1 MWKALMQFLRWIKL
15 AESSGSVDQNSIFP
29 PENKNEVQLEKSQ
42 VVDIDFDKN
51 FMQLVLSI
59 NVFTDVAPS
68 RFEQT
73 VLEQLDELL
82 LSSSLDK
89 NILPRLPAV
98 VPQLL
103 SSLKNDDVSG
113 KILAEQIGH
122 DPVLVGEVI
131 KLANSPFYYQNNQK
145 INSLQRAVIM
155 LGQSGL
161 KRLIANVVMKPIF
174 NIQDGYFGHL
184 AKNYL
189 WTQSECCAH
198 ACSFLSKNR
207 YDPFDAYLAGMAI
220 NIGMIV
226 TVRILDQMHK
236 GRETPRSMTFYA
248 MVLSKSKQLSVRIA
262 ENWRFPAPVLNALA
276 EQADMNSHPDLSSF
290 GGVVYAANRISQ
302 LHVLVKE
309 GRMSDNIDLLTYS
322 LGQQNSD
329 RYLRC
334 YAELKRISSLD
345 SKQNTKYV

>member
-1 MWKALMQFLRWIKL
+1 MWKALMRFLRWIKL
-15 AESSGSVDQNSIFP
+15 AESSGSVDQSNIFP
-29 PENKNEVQLEKSQ
+29 LENKNKVQLEKSQ
-42 VVDIDFDKN
+42 VIDIDFDKN
-51 FMQLVLSI
+51 FMQLVLSV

-68 RFEQT
+68 RFEQA

-113 KILAEQIGH
+113 KLLAEQIGR

-189 WTQSECCAH
+189 WAQSECCAH
-198 ACSFLSKNR
+198 ACSFLAKNR

-226 TVRILDQMHK
+226 TVRILDQLHK
-236 GRETPRSMTFYA
+236 GREVPRSMEFYK
-248 MVLSKSKQLSVRIA
+248 MTLHKSRKLSVRIA
-262 ENWRFPAPVLNALA
+262 ENWRFPATVLDALA
-276 EQADMNSHPDLSSF
+276 EQTEMDSSPDLSSL
-290 GGVVYAANRISQ
+290 GGMVYAANRLSQ
-302 LHVLVKE
+302 LHILVKE
-309 GRMSDNIDLLTYS
+309 GRMNDDIELLNDDLG
-322 LGQQNSD
+322 GQATD

-345 SKQNTKYV
+345 SKQNVKYV